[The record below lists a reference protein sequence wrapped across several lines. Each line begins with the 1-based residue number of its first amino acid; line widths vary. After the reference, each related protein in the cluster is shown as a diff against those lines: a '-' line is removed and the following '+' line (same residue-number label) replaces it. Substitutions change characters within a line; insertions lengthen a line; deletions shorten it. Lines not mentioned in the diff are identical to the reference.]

1 MTSLNF
7 IYSSSLVSL
16 APLQAVLFDVDGTL
30 CDSDPLHYYAFREM
44 LLEIGYN
51 GGVPVDEEWFIKT
64 IAGKHN
70 DDIASALFPDD
81 QERGLKFCNDKEA
94 MFRRLVKEQLKPID
108 GLYKVK
114 KWIEDRGLKRA
125 AVTNAPR
132 LNAELII
139 EILGLK
145 DFFDVVIIGSECE
158 RAKPSPDPY
167 LKALELL
174 KVSEEHTFI
183 FEDSFSGIKA
193 GVAAGMPV
201 VGLATRNPPH
211 VLMEAK
217 PAFLIK
223 DYEDSKLWADLEE
236 IDKSQVPL
244 QPQSETYTLG
254 ERSVTVVEVEHYR
267 VNWPALSETLD
278 FLFINIKREMVISLF
293 FFRKIGCARSNS

>member
-1 MTSLNF
+1 MTAPNGENSTE
-7 IYSSSLVSL
+7 SSSPLAAL

-51 GGVPVDEEWFIKT
+51 CGVPVDEEWFIKT

-70 DDIASALFPDD
+70 NDIASALFPDD
-81 QERGLKFCNDKEA
+81 QERGLKFCDEKEA

-108 GLYKVK
+108 GVYKVK

-174 KVSEEHTFI
+174 KVSKEHTFI
-183 FEDSFSGIKA
+183 FEDSASGIKA

-211 VLMEAK
+211 ILMEAK

-223 DYEDSKLWADLEE
+223 DYEDSKLWAALEE
-236 IDKSQVPL
+236 IDTKSGA
-244 QPQSETYTLG
+244 TTT
-254 ERSVTVVEVEHYR
+254 TV
-267 VNWPALSETLD
+267 
-278 FLFINIKREMVISLF
+278 
-293 FFRKIGCARSNS
+293 